1 MDVII
6 QKSEYPVSRP
16 KGVNPF
22 IYGYV
27 KLLSGEPRVCLS
39 PQSNQVVEV

>member
-1 MDVII
+1 MDVIT
-6 QKSEYPVSRP
+6 QKSEYPCQPS
-16 KGVNPF
+16 KGESPF

-27 KLLSGEPRVCLS
+27 QLLSSGPRVCLS